1 MLVYAIVKIDRHFL
15 LIPIYMKPQFFIDH
29 LLQLTKKKVEK
40 LDVKKGCFVNVVK
53 YLNG

>member
-1 MLVYAIVKIDRHFL
+1 MLMYAIVEIDQHFL
-15 LIPIYMKPQFFIDH
+15 LIPIYMKPQFFINH

-40 LDVKKGCFVNVVK
+40 LDVKKGCFVIIVK